1 MKNYS
6 RVCARINLDA
16 IEYNMDR
23 MKENL
28 ADGVK
33 MISVIKSDGYGH
45 GALQIARFLEAKE
58 YIWGYA
64 LAALDEAGVLKRS
77 PFLCWDV
84 SFRNNGKRCWSMR
97 SA

>member
-33 MISVIKSDGYGH
+33 MISVIKSDEYGH
-45 GALQIARFLEAKE
+45 GALQSAR
-58 YIWGYA
+58 
-64 LAALDEAGVLKRS
+64 
-77 PFLCWDV
+77 
-84 SFRNNGKRCWSMR
+84 
-97 SA
+97 